1 MARLQKSEGKH
12 GEHFKTFQRVLLSV
26 CARERKKIQ
35 HPIENAF

>member
-1 MARLQKSEGKH
+1 MARIQKSEGKH
-12 GEHFKTFQRVLLSV
+12 GEHFQRVLLSV